1 MPAIRLSDRVAQ
13 QLLELIQSTQL
24 QSGAKLPTERA
35 LAEQLGVSR
44 TALREAIQK
53 LASRGV
59 LESRVGAGTFVG
71 SRVPLW
77 HEQAVA
83 PLESLLRDDPQY
95 RYDVLEARQA
105 LELST
110 AWYAAQRATDKDRDR
125 IRRCFDDMLRHQQ
138 ARDAASAAR
147 SDAQF
152 HLAIAEASH
161 NAVLVQLMGSLFEL
175 VLGTVAQNRRL
186 MFVHDDLSTLEHL
199 TAQHHNLMQAIV
211 DGEPEQARAPSA
223 STWPMFTKSCPS
235 RMPKRPDASGWIVSP
250 LPPPFFHDHLLHHRL
265 PRGCAKAPAAL
276 SVPLPRRRRLC
287 REDAGRNV
295 DDLADVALRQRVLKD
310 MSQLDTSIELFGEK
324 FSIPVALAPWG

>member
-1 MPAIRLSDRVAQ
+1 MPAPRLSDRVAQ

-24 QSGAKLPTERA
+24 QGGDKLPTERA

-59 LESRVGAGTFVG
+59 LESRVGSGTFVG
-71 SRVPLW
+71 SHQPLW

-83 PLESLLRDDPQY
+83 PLAPLLRDDPQY

-186 MFVHDDLSTLEHL
+186 MFVHDDPATLEHL
-199 TAQHHNLMQAIV
+199 TLQHQNLMQAILN
-211 DGEPEQARAPSA
+211 GEPEQARSA
-223 STWPMFTKSCPS
+223 IGHHLAYVHGKLSESDADAA
-235 RMPKRPDASGWIVSP
+235 RRKRLDRFSSSAA
-250 LPPPFFHDHLLHHRL
+250 FF
-265 PRGCAKAPAAL
+265 
-276 SVPLPRRRRLC
+276 S
-287 REDAGRNV
+287 
-295 DDLADVALRQRVLKD
+295 
-310 MSQLDTSIELFGEK
+310 
-324 FSIPVALAPWG
+324 

>member
-1 MPAIRLSDRVAQ
+1 VA
-13 QLLELIQSTQL
+13 
-24 QSGAKLPTERA
+24 RA
-35 LAEQLGVSR
+35 
-44 TALREAIQK
+44 
-53 LASRGV
+53 
-59 LESRVGAGTFVG
+59 
-71 SRVPLW
+71 
-77 HEQAVA
+77 AVA

-186 MFVHDDLSTLEHL
+186 MFVHDDLDAGASDC
-199 TAQHHNLMQAIV
+199 A
-211 DGEPEQARAPSA
+211 APQSHA
-223 STWPMFTKSCPS
+223 GHC
-235 RMPKRPDASGWIVSP
+235 
-250 LPPPFFHDHLLHHRL
+250 
-265 PRGCAKAPAAL
+265 
-276 SVPLPRRRRLC
+276 RRRAGAGQKRHRPAPGLC
-287 REDAGRNV
+287 SRKAVRVGCRSGPTQAAGSF
-295 DDLADVALRQRVLKD
+295 LLFLRH
-310 MSQLDTSIELFGEK
+310 
-324 FSIPVALAPWG
+324 FS

>member
-44 TALREAIQK
+44 TAQREAIQK

-83 PLESLLRDDPQY
+83 PLESLLRDDPRY

-211 DGEPEQARAPSA
+211 DGEPEQARSA
-223 STWPMFTKSCPS
+223 IGQHLAYVHEKLSESDAEAA
-235 RMPKRPDASGWIVSP
+235 RRKR
-250 LPPPFFHDHLLHHRL
+250 
-265 PRGCAKAPAAL
+265 
-276 SVPLPRRRRLC
+276 
-287 REDAGRNV
+287 
-295 DDLADVALRQRVLKD
+295 
-310 MSQLDTSIELFGEK
+310 LDR
-324 FSIPVALAPWG
+324 FSSSSAIFS